1 MGIKQSHTAS
11 SQVCSVSD
19 LSLYSH
25 TVEQQY
31 LVLLDL
37 VLIIYCSRKCLFSFL
52 PCRVSSVF
60 QISFLFYH
68 LTTTTKKKKSM
79 KKALVQSFGDHVF
92 YLYVFCFLCHFYSR
106 CPRHFNCGMEKTSG
120 LEQCCRR

>member
-1 MGIKQSHTAS
+1 MSFFIS
-11 SQVCSVSD
+11 SMQGFLSISD
-19 LSLYSH
+19 SISL
-25 TVEQQY
+25 
-31 LVLLDL
+31 
-37 VLIIYCSRKCLFSFL
+37 L
-52 PCRVSSVF
+52 PPNNNKN
-60 QISFLFYH
+60 
-68 LTTTTKKKKSM
+68 KKKKTSM